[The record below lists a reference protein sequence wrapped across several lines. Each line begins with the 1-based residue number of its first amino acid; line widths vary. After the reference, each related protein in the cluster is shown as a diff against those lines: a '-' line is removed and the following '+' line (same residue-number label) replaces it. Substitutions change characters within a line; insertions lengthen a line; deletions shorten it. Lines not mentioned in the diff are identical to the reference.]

1 VLRVPGSY
9 ALVKLKRDF
18 THTYREFPDFLRA
31 LLDENGEHMKAG
43 RLRRVDVNVD
53 PYLPIAACDIAIGI
67 AYTSPV
73 LAARTAGKPGY
84 YLDPLGRANFPSHP
98 DYRAITLN
106 TEDEIV
112 DAVMRARDGAG
123 APLVDAPAITP
134 PLPVAPFDSRG
145 VGQP

>member
-1 VLRVPGSY
+1 VPGSY

-18 THTYREFPDFLRA
+18 THAYREFPDFLRA
-31 LLDENGEHMKAG
+31 LLDHEGEHMRAG

-84 YLDPLGRANFPSHP
+84 CLDAPRRAAFPSTP
-98 DYRAITLN
+98 DYKATTLN
-106 TEDEIV
+106 AADEITAVACEAREAV
-112 DAVMRARDGAG
+112 DAS
-123 APLVDAPAITP
+123 LVAAPAVTP
-134 PLPVAPFDSRG
+134 PPPHAPFDRRTADAA
-145 VGQP
+145 